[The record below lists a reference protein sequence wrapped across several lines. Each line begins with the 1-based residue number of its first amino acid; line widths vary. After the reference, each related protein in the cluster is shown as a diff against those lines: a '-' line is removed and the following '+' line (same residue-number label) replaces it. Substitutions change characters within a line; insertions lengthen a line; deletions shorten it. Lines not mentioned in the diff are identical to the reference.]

1 MDVTSSKH
9 SKQELFAELV
19 SKVNRCRLC
28 PRMDGRQRVL
38 SEKNGSLDSPVLFIA
53 EGPGRLGADRYGIP
67 LYGDQTGRNFDFFLR
82 SIGWDRSLI
91 FATNAVLCNP
101 RDQAGN
107 NAPPTSAEIGNCS
120 RYLGELLEIISPK
133 VIVPLGQAA
142 LQSLAHLA
150 PHTIRLRYDVG
161 KCILW
166 NGYQVYPL
174 YHPSPRAM
182 IHRSKARQLADYYRL
197 AELVRAKTGYWKLR

>member
-1 MDVTSSKH
+1 MNVTSSKH
-9 SKQELFAELV
+9 SKQELFIELV
-19 SKVNRCRLC
+19 SKVNWCRLC
-28 PRMDGRQRVL
+28 PRMDGRQKVL

-53 EGPGRLGADRYGIP
+53 EGPGRLGADKYGIP
-67 LYGDQTGRNFDFFLR
+67 LYGDRTGRNFDFFLR
-82 SIGWDRSLI
+82 SIGWDRSFI

-107 NAPPTSAEIGNCS
+107 NARPTSAEIGNCS
-120 RYLGELLEIISPK
+120 RYLGELLEIISPE

-142 LQSLAHLA
+142 LQSLAYLA
-150 PHTIRLRYDVG
+150 PHTIKLRYDVG

-182 IHRSKARQLADYYRL
+182 IHRSKAQQLADYYRL
-197 AELVRAKTGYWKLR
+197 AELVQAKTQY